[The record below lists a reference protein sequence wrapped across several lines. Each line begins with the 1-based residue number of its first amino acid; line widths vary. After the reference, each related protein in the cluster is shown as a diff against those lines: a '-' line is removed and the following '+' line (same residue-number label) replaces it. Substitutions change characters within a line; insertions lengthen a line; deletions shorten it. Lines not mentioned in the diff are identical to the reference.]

1 MSQDNEEHFPR
12 NINPQINQV
21 IQNQENH
28 LPNQQQNNQNQQQFN
43 QNQQQFN
50 QNQQQFN
57 QNQQQFNQNQQQFNP
72 NQFAFFQNQ
81 MPFFNMNPMF
91 NPQMTQEQRQ
101 QMEQQQKMQNEMM
114 RLQAIQIG
122 KTLLEQKKIMEQ
134 IHKNRAERENRRKTC
149 EMVIFFKYNDD
160 ILPINIKA
168 DQFLFELLQEYKTQS
183 GNQNVKFYFHGEE
196 LVFNTNSPTVL
207 HEINGLRTGEEIV
220 VKSSQ

>member
-1 MSQDNEEHFPR
+1 MSQDNEEHFPP

-50 QNQQQFN
+50 
-57 QNQQQFNQNQQQFNP
+57 P

-81 MPFFNMNPMF
+81 MPPFFNMNPMF

-101 QMEQQQKMQNEMM
+101 QMEQQQKMLNEMKKQ
-114 RLQAIQIG
+114 QAIQMG
-122 KTLLEQKKIMEQ
+122 KTLLEQKKMMEN
-134 IHKNRAERENRRKTC
+134 IHRMRKEREEKRKKC

-160 ILPINIKA
+160 ILPITVKA
-168 DQFLFELLQEYKTQS
+168 DQFLFELLQEYMNQS
-183 GNQNVKFYFHGEE
+183 GNQNVKFFFHGQE
-196 LVFNTNSPTVL
+196 LVYNQNSPTVL
-207 HEINGLRTGEEIV
+207 HEINELRTGEEII
-220 VKSSQ
+220 VKSAQ

>member
-1 MSQDNEEHFPR
+1 MSQDNEEHFPP

-50 QNQQQFN
+50 
-57 QNQQQFNQNQQQFNP
+57 P

-81 MPFFNMNPMF
+81 MPPFFNMNPMF

-101 QMEQQQKMQNEMM
+101 QMEQQQKMINEMKKQ
-114 RLQAIQIG
+114 QAIQMG
-122 KTLLEQKKIMEQ
+122 KTLLEQKKMMEN
-134 IHKNRAERENRRKTC
+134 IHRMRKEREEKRKTC

-160 ILPINIKA
+160 MLPITVKA
-168 DQFLFELLQEYKTQS
+168 DQFLSELLQEYKTQS
-183 GNQNVKFYFHGEE
+183 GNQNVRFFFHEQE
-196 LVFNTNSPTVL
+196 LIFNTNSPTAL
-207 HEINGLRTGEEIV
+207 HEIKGLRTGEEII
-220 VKSSQ
+220 VKAA

>member
-1 MSQDNEEHFPR
+1 MSQDNEEHFPP

-50 QNQQQFN
+50 
-57 QNQQQFNQNQQQFNP
+57 P

-81 MPFFNMNPMF
+81 IPFFNMNPMF

-101 QMEQQQKMQNEMM
+101 QMEQQQKMINEMKKQ
-114 RLQAIQIG
+114 QAIQMG
-122 KTLLEQKKIMEQ
+122 KTLLEQKKMMEN
-134 IHKNRAERENRRKTC
+134 IHRMRKEREEKRKKC

-160 ILPINIKA
+160 ILPITVKA
-168 DQFLFELLQEYKTQS
+168 DQFLFELLQEYINQS
-183 GNQNVKFYFHGEE
+183 GNQNVKFFFHGQE
-196 LVFNTNSPTVL
+196 LVYNQNSPIVL
-207 HEINGLRTGEEIV
+207 HEINGLRTGEEII
-220 VKSSQ
+220 VKSAQ

>member
-57 QNQQQFNQNQQQFNP
+57 PNQQQFNP

-81 MPFFNMNPMF
+81 MPPFFNMNPMF

-101 QMEQQQKMQNEMM
+101 QMEQQQKMLNEMKKP
-114 RLQAIQIG
+114 QAIQMG
-122 KTLLEQKKIMEQ
+122 KTLLEQKKMMEN
-134 IHKNRAERENRRKTC
+134 ILRMRKEREEKRKTC

-160 ILPINIKA
+160 ILPITVKA
-168 DQFLFELLQEYKTQS
+168 DQFLFELLQEYMNQS
-183 GNQNVKFYFHGEE
+183 GNQNVKFFFHGQE
-196 LVFNTNSPTVL
+196 LVYNQNSPIVL
-207 HEINGLRTGEEIV
+207 HEINGLRTGEEII
-220 VKSSQ
+220 VKSAQ

>member
-57 QNQQQFNQNQQQFNP
+57 QNQQQFNQNQ
-72 NQFAFFQNQ
+72 FAFFQNQ
-81 MPFFNMNPMF
+81 MPPFFNMNPMF

-101 QMEQQQKMQNEMM
+101 QMEQQQKMLNEMKKQ
-114 RLQAIQIG
+114 QAIQMG
-122 KTLLEQKKIMEQ
+122 KTLLEQKKMMEN
-134 IHKNRAERENRRKTC
+134 IHRMRKEREEKRKKC
-149 EMVIFFKYNDD
+149 EMVLFFKYNDD
-160 ILPINIKA
+160 ILPITVKA
-168 DQFLFELLQEYKTQS
+168 DQFLFELLQEYMNQS
-183 GNQNVKFYFHGEE
+183 GNQNVKFFFHGQE
-196 LVFNTNSPTVL
+196 LVYNQNSPTVL
-207 HEINGLRTGEEIV
+207 HEINELRTGEEII
-220 VKSSQ
+220 VKSAQ

>member
-1 MSQDNEEHFPR
+1 MSQDNEEHFPP

-57 QNQQQFNQNQQQFNP
+57 PNQQQFNP

-81 MPFFNMNPMF
+81 MPPFFNMNPMF

-101 QMEQQQKMQNEMM
+101 QMEQQQKMLNEMKKQ
-114 RLQAIQIG
+114 QAIQMG
-122 KTLLEQKKIMEQ
+122 KTLLEQKKMMEN
-134 IHKNRAERENRRKTC
+134 IHRMRKEREEKRKTC

-160 ILPINIKA
+160 ILPITVKA
-168 DQFLFELLQEYKTQS
+168 DQFLFELLQEYINQS
-183 GNQNVKFYFHGEE
+183 GNQNVKFFFHGQE
-196 LVFNTNSPTVL
+196 LVYNQNSPTVL
-207 HEINGLRTGEEIV
+207 HEINELRTGEEII
-220 VKSSQ
+220 VKSAQ

>member
-12 NINPQINQV
+12 NPQINQV

-57 QNQQQFNQNQQQFNP
+57 QNQ
-72 NQFAFFQNQ
+72 FAFFQNQ
-81 MPFFNMNPMF
+81 MPPFFNMNPMF

-101 QMEQQQKMQNEMM
+101 QMEQQQKMLNEMKKQ
-114 RLQAIQIG
+114 QAIQMG
-122 KTLLEQKKIMEQ
+122 KTLLEQKKMMEN
-134 IHKNRAERENRRKTC
+134 IHRMRKEREEKRKTC

-160 ILPINIKA
+160 ILPITVKA
-168 DQFLFELLQEYKTQS
+168 DQFLFELLQEYINQS
-183 GNQNVKFYFHGEE
+183 GNQNVKFFFHGQE
-196 LVFNTNSPTVL
+196 LVYNQNSPTVL
-207 HEINGLRTGEEIV
+207 HEINELRTGEEII

>member
-1 MSQDNEEHFPR
+1 MSQDNEEHFPP

-28 LPNQQQNNQNQQQFN
+28 LPNQQQN
-43 QNQQQFN
+43 N

-101 QMEQQQKMQNEMM
+101 QMEQQQKMINEMKKQ
-114 RLQAIQIG
+114 QAIQMG
-122 KTLLEQKKIMEQ
+122 KTLLEQKKMMEN
-134 IHKNRAERENRRKTC
+134 IHRMRKEREEKRKKC

-160 ILPINIKA
+160 ILPITVKA
-168 DQFLFELLQEYKTQS
+168 DQFLFELLQEYINQS
-183 GNQNVKFYFHGEE
+183 GNQNVKFFFHGQE
-196 LVFNTNSPTVL
+196 LVYNQNSPTVL
-207 HEINGLRTGEEIV
+207 HEINELRTGEEII
-220 VKSSQ
+220 VKSAQ

>member
-1 MSQDNEEHFPR
+1 MSQDNEEHFPQ

-57 QNQQQFNQNQQQFNP
+57 QNQ
-72 NQFAFFQNQ
+72 FAFFQNQ

-101 QMEQQQKMQNEMM
+101 QMEQQQKMLNEMKKQ
-114 RLQAIQIG
+114 QAIQMG
-122 KTLLEQKKIMEQ
+122 KTLLEQKKMMEN
-134 IHKNRAERENRRKTC
+134 IHRMRKEREEKRKTC

-160 ILPINIKA
+160 ILPITVKA
-168 DQFLFELLQEYKTQS
+168 DQFLFELLQEYINQS
-183 GNQNVKFYFHGEE
+183 GNQNVKFFFHGQE
-196 LVFNTNSPTVL
+196 LVYNQNSPTVL
-207 HEINGLRTGEEIV
+207 HEINELRTGEEII

>member
-57 QNQQQFNQNQQQFNP
+57 PNQQQFNP

-81 MPFFNMNPMF
+81 MPPFFNMNPMF

-101 QMEQQQKMQNEMM
+101 QMEQQQKMLNEMKKP
-114 RLQAIQIG
+114 QAIQMG
-122 KTLLEQKKIMEQ
+122 KTLLEQKKMMEN
-134 IHKNRAERENRRKTC
+134 IHRMRKEREEKRKTC

-160 ILPINIKA
+160 ILPITVKA
-168 DQFLFELLQEYKTQS
+168 DQFLFELLQEYMNQS
-183 GNQNVKFYFHGEE
+183 GNQNVKFFFHGQE
-196 LVFNTNSPTVL
+196 LVYNQNSPTVL
-207 HEINGLRTGEEIV
+207 HEINELRTGEEII
-220 VKSSQ
+220 VKSAQ

>member
-1 MSQDNEEHFPR
+1 MSQDNEEHFPP

-28 LPNQQQNNQNQQQFN
+28 LPNQQQN
-43 QNQQQFN
+43 
-50 QNQQQFN
+50 N

-101 QMEQQQKMQNEMM
+101 QMEQQQKMINEMKKQ
-114 RLQAIQIG
+114 QAIQMG
-122 KTLLEQKKIMEQ
+122 KTLLEQKKMMEN
-134 IHKNRAERENRRKTC
+134 IHRMRKEREEKRKTC

-160 ILPINIKA
+160 ILPITVKA
-168 DQFLFELLQEYKTQS
+168 DQFLFELLQEYMNQS
-183 GNQNVKFYFHGEE
+183 GNQNVKFFFHGQE
-196 LVFNTNSPTVL
+196 LVYNQNSPTVL
-207 HEINGLRTGEEIV
+207 HEINELRTGEEII
-220 VKSSQ
+220 VKST